1 MIRRAQ
7 RTLSQGFDANMD
19 LALLWL
25 ASVVAWPLVPAS
37 SPLARPDLAPWLIAT
52 LSAAL
57 ALRGRRLGA
66 GPHPSLQPRF
76 DAIGALTRRLAV
88 AITPVA
94 LLCAVDAAERRA
106 WPPAAVAILSG
117 FVALLGLA
125 FGHTHG
131 LTAWQPGRHSE
142 ASARAATTLLLI
154 GAALGLGAASPELR
168 TLDPAIAPSVTL
180 GLACLAAGLA
190 DGRARHLAQ
199 RRAAGTRDGATWR
212 PELFPFALAALGP
225 GIGFY
230 LLHRIFRPLGG
241 LDFDQAYAASLFVLV
256 WVGLIWPRP
265 EPIARAV
272 LLHEVAP
279 VSGRDRAPDDAASPF
294 DAPPEGALRLDP
306 RRMRRTRVI
315 HPWLV
320 PVRAARISDLD
331 DPARP
336 LYERQPAP
344 MAAHALGDAAF
355 EPDPITNS
363 AQMDCITLRLRGGDG
378 AVSLTQG
385 EGLTRRVVILRPFL
399 PPGASAVPRTPT
411 YAWER
416 EQPEQSVQQLDPT
429 LDAATLRD
437 GDVLVLSIE
446 GVARAYE
453 IELGAPIFTD
463 ARLRPPQLEDY
474 VGVS

>member
-1 MIRRAQ
+1 MIRRVQ
-7 RTLSQGFDANMD
+7 RTLTQGFSANLD

-37 SPLARPDLAPWLIAT
+37 NPLARPDLTPWLIAT
-52 LSAAL
+52 LAAAL

-76 DAIGALTRRLAV
+76 DAVGALARRLAV
-88 AITPVA
+88 VLTPVA
-94 LLCAVDAAERRA
+94 LFCTVDAANSRELI
-106 WPPAAVAILSG
+106 PAVLALLSG
-117 FVALLGLA
+117 VAALAGLA
-125 FGHTHG
+125 VGHGHG
-131 LTAWQPGRHSE
+131 LTAWQPGVSSE
-142 ASARAATTLLLI
+142 ASARAATALVLV
-154 GAALGLGAASPELR
+154 GAALGLGAA
-168 TLDPAIAPSVTL
+168 APWLGSTAVEASATL

-199 RRAAGTRDGATWR
+199 RRAAGNRDGSRWR

-230 LLHRIFRPLGG
+230 LLHCIFRPLGG

-272 LLHEVAP
+272 LLHEVVP
-279 VSGRDRAPDDAASPF
+279 VSGQDLPPGDAASPF
-294 DAPPEGALRLDP
+294 DEPPEGALRLDP
-306 RRMRRTRVI
+306 RRMRRTRVV

-320 PVRAARISDLD
+320 PVRASRISDLD

-336 LYERQPAP
+336 LVERQPAP

-355 EPDPITNS
+355 EPDPLTNS
-363 AQMDCITLRLRGGDG
+363 AQIDCITLHLRGGDS
-378 AVSLTQG
+378 AVSLSRG

-399 PPGASAVPRTPT
+399 PPGASAAPRTPT

-453 IELGAPIFTD
+453 IELGAPVFTD